1 MKVSF
6 ETPINIGKILD
17 RLDLIEER
25 LNDLEMKV
33 EAINEAADS
42 SFGYLAD
49 DICEIRRA
57 LDYEG

>member
-1 MKVSF
+1 MEK
-6 ETPINIGKILD
+6 PIIIGEILD

-25 LNDLEMKV
+25 LNNLEMRV
-33 EAINEAADS
+33 EEINDSAAS
-42 SFGYLAD
+42 SFGYVED

>member
-1 MKVSF
+1 M
-6 ETPINIGKILD
+6 ETPISIREILD

-25 LNDLEMKV
+25 LDNLEMKV
-33 EAINEAADS
+33 ESIDDAANS
-42 SFGYLAD
+42 SFGYLED